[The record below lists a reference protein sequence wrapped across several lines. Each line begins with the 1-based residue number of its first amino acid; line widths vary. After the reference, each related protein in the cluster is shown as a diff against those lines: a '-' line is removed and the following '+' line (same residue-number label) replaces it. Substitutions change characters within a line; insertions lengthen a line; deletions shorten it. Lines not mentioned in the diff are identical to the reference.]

1 LDSSVDSVTSDAASV
16 APGETTGW
24 GATDLLFLTFP
35 VALCVAH
42 GQDLFVF
49 ASFTSRMALLL
60 AAGVPGLVALVDLIR
75 RGDRTARVAGVAV
88 AWIVVAAALSGEPLL
103 ALKGTIGRESS
114 GLIMVAALGVWAL
127 GRRVSARAARFMPV
141 AVLIGVGVNA
151 IVGIAQVVFD
161 IDTGSLASQFD
172 RATGLT
178 TNPVYFGGL
187 MAAGA
192 ALAAAARVL
201 PLWGRLAATVGFGL
215 ATNLSG
221 SRVAVAAG
229 LIAVGSTVLV
239 GSDAAE
245 RRRQLAM
252 PVAFLVGM
260 VLSSIVTATSSGA
273 RSSTA
278 RLTEDQGGGGRLQV
292 WEYGLS
298 AIGDRPIFGWGFG
311 RFRAATQGRYSA
323 NFVAEHA
330 SDDLRQAWFDAH
342 NVVIGVAVAAG
353 LVGLALLGWFVV
365 VAATRM
371 RGPLVFFVLALA
383 GTWLLQP
390 PGLVTLP
397 LVLFLAG
404 VAVPVGDATARCDRI
419 PGRYAAAL
427 LVGVVVAGWLTLG
440 DLVLKSATDDAD
452 AAAVES
458 AARWFPH
465 DAVVADL
472 VAQSWFIEEE
482 NDPTLRDEV
491 LEWSARAV
499 SNERDRP
506 YFLSRYALRLL
517 VFEEPERAR
526 EVLDR
531 SLELEPWHLQS
542 WQLMYSLAVRTED
555 DELLIVVEGKLCALG
570 LQLEAC

>member
-1 LDSSVDSVTSDAASV
+1 
-16 APGETTGW
+16 
-24 GATDLLFLTFP
+24 
-35 VALCVAH
+35 
-42 GQDLFVF
+42 
-49 ASFTSRMALLL
+49 
-60 AAGVPGLVALVDLIR
+60 
-75 RGDRTARVAGVAV
+75 
-88 AWIVVAAALSGEPLL
+88 
-103 ALKGTIGRESS
+103 
-114 GLIMVAALGVWAL
+114 
-127 GRRVSARAARFMPV
+127 
-141 AVLIGVGVNA
+141 
-151 IVGIAQVVFD
+151 
-161 IDTGSLASQFD
+161 
-172 RATGLT
+172 
-178 TNPVYFGGL
+178 
-187 MAAGA
+187 
-192 ALAAAARVL
+192 
-201 PLWGRLAATVGFGL
+201 
-215 ATNLSG
+215 
-221 SRVAVAAG
+221 
-229 LIAVGSTVLV
+229 
-239 GSDAAE
+239 
-245 RRRQLAM
+245 
-252 PVAFLVGM
+252 
-260 VLSSIVTATSSGA
+260 
-273 RSSTA
+273 
-278 RLTEDQGGGGRLQV
+278 
-292 WEYGLS
+292 
-298 AIGDRPIFGWGFG
+298 
-311 RFRAATQGRYSA
+311 
-323 NFVAEHA
+323 
-330 SDDLRQAWFDAH
+330 
-342 NVVIGVAVAAG
+342 
-353 LVGLALLGWFVV
+353 
-365 VAATRM
+365 M

-404 VAVPVGDATARCDRI
+404 VAVPVGDATARSDRI